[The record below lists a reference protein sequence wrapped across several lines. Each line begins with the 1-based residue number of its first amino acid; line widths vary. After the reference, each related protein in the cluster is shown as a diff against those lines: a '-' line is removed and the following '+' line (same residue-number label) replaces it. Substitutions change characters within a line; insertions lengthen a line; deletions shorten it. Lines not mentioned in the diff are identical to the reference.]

1 MPKKNGEPT
10 VAESRIMEKVRNRGG
25 YIVQTN
31 DEFGR
36 HFTTMDGK
44 KVASDD
50 DTVSRMIRDGLFVPR
65 AQDGLFPGCSQTFV
79 PRP

>member
-1 MPKKNGEPT
+1 
-10 VAESRIMEKVRNRGG
+10 
-25 YIVQTN
+25 VQTN